1 MHSPSS
7 RGGNKLCFFLSANS
21 EIDTIANKEIVRNYS
36 TFFNILNSTEY
47 GFFLF
52 SICTNNFYDV
62 LVLNQYNH
70 HSKGFFSDILIG
82 YWPVLHCCLAT
93 SNLLTAPR
101 ATILSKWWMYTCT
114 NTRNRRD
121 KTFFTVGKN
130 VFGNGTPASH
140 FVHLIQ
146 SHIIGFLYI

>member
-1 MHSPSS
+1 MDS
-7 RGGNKLCFFLSANS
+7 F
-21 EIDTIANKEIVRNYS
+21 Y
-36 TFFNILNSTEY
+36 
-47 GFFLF
+47 FLF
-52 SICTNNFYDV
+52 VLTIFMICWFRSNIIV
-62 LVLNQYNH
+62 IQ
-70 HSKGFFSDILIG
+70 KAFSDILIG

-146 SHIIGFLYI
+146 SHITGFLYIYKYDIL